1 VYGWNA
7 VLEEKAGLCGAE
19 ASAPQEGADLAAHR
33 VEALAE
39 KEAEVFHSG

>member
-1 VYGWNA
+1 VDGWNA

-39 KEAEVFHSG
+39 KKSWGFHA